1 MPVVSPDQI
10 PLAPRILITGAAG
23 FIGGELVERWRRDGA
38 EVHAVSRYRHEPVEG
53 VLWHRADLSSGDG
66 ADQVVAAARPTLIY
80 HLASAVTGSRDI
92 AMVRPTFRDNL
103 QSAVNLLLAA
113 APVGCRVVLAG
124 SLEEPDSVDEPP
136 SSPYAAAKA
145 ASGVYA
151 RMFHALYELPVVTA
165 RMFMVYGPGQRDVRK
180 LVPYVS
186 LALLG
191 KRAPL
196 LTTGRRL
203 VDWIYIDDVV
213 EGLVA
218 LGSRPGIEGRR
229 IDLGSGRLTPIRSV
243 VELLARA
250 VPEGPLPVFG
260 ALPERPLEV
269 ERQADLAATRHAID
283 WAPQVGLEDGL
294 ARTVAWYRR
303 HVAELPAV

>member
-1 MPVVSPDQI
+1 MS
-10 PLAPRILITGAAG
+10 APRILITGASG
-23 FIGGELVERWRRDGA
+23 FIGGQLVERWRRDGA
-38 EVHAVSRYRHEPVEG
+38 EVHAVSRRRREPVDG
-53 VLWHRADLSSGDG
+53 VRWHRADLSSGDG

-92 AMVRPTFRDNL
+92 ATVRPTFRDNL

-136 SSPYAAAKA
+136 PSPYAAAKA
-145 ASGVYA
+145 ASGAYA
-151 RMFHALYELPVVTA
+151 RMFHALYHLPVVTA
-165 RMFMVYGPGQRDVRK
+165 RLFMVYGPGQRDVRK
-180 LVPYVS
+180 LVPYVT

-191 KRAPL
+191 NRAPQL
-196 LTTGRRL
+196 ATGRRL

-218 LGSRPGIEGRR
+218 LGSRPGIEGRH
-229 IDLGSGRLTPIRSV
+229 IDLGSGRLMSIRSV

-250 VPEGPLPVFG
+250 VPEAPAPVFG

-269 ERQADLAATRHAID
+269 ERRADLAATRHAID
-283 WAPQVGLEDGL
+283 WAPQVALEDGL
-294 ARTVAWYRR
+294 ARTVAWYRQ
-303 HVAELPAV
+303 HIAEQPAG